1 MKKRQHGGLTRRDFL
16 YLGGAGIAGMTL
28 GSIPGSAL
36 GAEKKPKYG
45 GRLRIGERFGCTG
58 LDPHKNQYV
67 IDFFHYT
74 LMYNSLMIMGPL
86 PDPKIY
92 LDIATAWDISKDG
105 KEYTFALR
113 KGVKFHHGKE
123 LDSGD
128 VKYSM
133 ERVMNPATASP
144 RAFASILRPSRVI
157 L

>member
-1 MKKRQHGGLTRRDFL
+1 MKKTENKRGLTRRDFL

-28 GSIPGSAL
+28 AGIPGLSE

-86 PDPKIY
+86 PEPKIY
-92 LDIATAWDISKDG
+92 HLT
-105 KEYTFALR
+105 YTL
-113 KGVKFHHGKE
+113 
-123 LDSGD
+123 S
-128 VKYSM
+128 SC
-133 ERVMNPATASP
+133 
-144 RAFASILRPSRVI
+144 
-157 L
+157 